1 MPFSSENYQ
10 RNFSFLPFK
19 IFRKISTRT
28 SSVWR
33 RRHWVFK
40 SIRRNFVQRLLET
53 SDLVWIF
60 RANRRTAW
68 SKPLVLVVE
77 WGVLRFVFG
86 KLMGFV
92 FSKLFENLLNS
103 NPKLFSYTVRVF
115 RKNVNWR
122 FSQVIENRFYSLF
135 ISFKR
140 ILNCFIALIN
150 SLSSRAH
157 SDVTWWGQVYLYW
170 LHSFNWCVE
179 FVMRSLPLIGCWGGI
194 PDIPLSGPASLS
206 HQ

>member
-1 MPFSSENYQ
+1 M
-10 RNFSFLPFK
+10 
-19 IFRKISTRT
+19 
-28 SSVWR
+28 
-33 RRHWVFK
+33 
-40 SIRRNFVQRLLET
+40 
-53 SDLVWIF
+53 
-60 RANRRTAW
+60 
-68 SKPLVLVVE
+68 VE

-157 SDVTWWGQVYLYW
+157 SDVT
-170 LHSFNWCVE
+170 
-179 FVMRSLPLIGCWGGI
+179 
-194 PDIPLSGPASLS
+194 
-206 HQ
+206 